1 MHDHAAG
8 GWPAGRVV
16 IVVAGAGGLTLTT
29 MRLATSTVD
38 SAA

>member
-1 MHDHAAG
+1 
-8 GWPAGRVV
+8 
-16 IVVAGAGGLTLTT
+16 VVAGAGGLTLTT